1 MAKQHHSPKP
11 QPKAQPEPQ
20 PASPQPAPATA
31 TATATAQDPG
41 FDTLWER
48 FTVEANFSQDILDAE
63 AEVIR
68 EEIARLEAR
77 IEDKRKELDAIVR
90 REKTAR
96 DMLTMMLTAGFSHDA
111 ILSAMKVEFRAK
123 KAARK
128 DKEPEVNDD
137 DKQSVL
143 DVLDRE
149 GQPLQEIV
157 KTSGREAKDVQRVLL
172 ALVSEGKVVTQG
184 EKRARIY
191 MLA

>member
-1 MAKQHHSPKP
+1 MAKQHHNPKP

-20 PASPQPAPATA
+20 PASPQPAPASA
-31 TATATAQDPG
+31 PAQDSG
-41 FDTLWER
+41 FDALWER

-77 IEDKRKELDAIVR
+77 IEDKRKELEAIVR